1 MYVSL
6 ELLIVGLS
14 RESIAPVVEALD
26 GEQMMR
32 LVPYVIRQGQ
42 LMLPEYMRPA
52 PDALVFCIDPGSEQ
66 AIWETVERIP
76 TPRPPLFVACP
87 GNDMALLRTA
97 MRLGVRDVFSLP
109 LNVDDFSFAVSRVV
123 REDRDRRGE
132 TGSRLISFMNTK
144 GGSGASLIA
153 ANVALAMAT
162 QGRFGRRLLL
172 VDFDFQF
179 GGLPTYLSLVARDGL
194 IKAMEFVDTL
204 DEAAL
209 QGYVQRHES
218 GLHLLASAMDEI
230 IVPEDISAE
239 RTEKLLGVIDGPYE
253 DILVDL
259 PHRIDAS
266 TAAILEHAD
275 LVALVAQQT
284 VAHLHDTKRLI
295 FLLRDRLGIALERV
309 LLIVNRFDKKA
320 EIRLEDFFEIFPGV
334 GIRTIPGDY
343 IRASESIN
351 LGIPICESAPRSP
364 LGRSLTELAE
374 GFDQPATLST
384 TGDEPRPR
392 LLSWLRRGAGAPM
405 GH

>member
-14 RESIAPVVEALD
+14 RESISGVVEALD
-26 GEQMMR
+26 GQQMMR
-32 LVPYVIRQGQ
+32 LVPYIISEGQ
-42 LMLPEYMRPA
+42 LVLPEYMRPA
-52 PDALVFCIDPGSEQ
+52 PDALLFCIDPGNEQ
-66 AIWETVERIP
+66 AIWDTVERIP
-76 TPRPPLFVACP
+76 TPRPPLFVVSA
-87 GNDMALLRTA
+87 GNDMELLRTA

-109 LNVDDFSFAVSRVV
+109 LNVDDFAFAVSRVV
-123 REDRDRRGE
+123 REDRERRGE

-162 QGRFGRRLLL
+162 QSRFGRRLLL
-172 VDFDFQF
+172 LDFDFQF
-179 GGLPTYLSLVARDGL
+179 GGLPTYLNLIARDGL

-218 GLHLLASAMDEI
+218 GLHLLAAAMDEI

-239 RTEKLLGVIDGPYE
+239 RTEKLLAVIDGPYE

-266 TAAILEHAD
+266 TAAILEHSD
-275 LVALVAQQT
+275 IIALAAQQT

-295 FLLRDRLGIALERV
+295 FLLRDRLGIAVERI
-309 LLIVNRFDKKA
+309 LLIVNRYDKKA
-320 EIRLEDFFEIFPGV
+320 EVRLEDFVEVFPGI
-334 GIRTIPGDY
+334 GIRTVPGDY
-343 IRASESIN
+343 LRASESIN

-364 LGRSLTELAE
+364 LGRSLTGLAE
-374 GFDQPATLST
+374 SFDQPDKLAAVPDVAERSGLF
-384 TGDEPRPR
+384 G
-392 LLSWLRRGAGAPM
+392 WIKGAGRAAA
-405 GH
+405 G